1 MRAKTMEGLIG
12 ARTNMELMNTPFR
25 VFKEARRKGDV
36 AKMKRA
42 MGYMNECQEDANEYK
57 AIADDGMK
65 EDAEDTRK
73 IAEKQREEMIKN
85 RREER
90 EEQQKKLE
98 AEREENKADKN
109 KIVDTAEISEE
120 GKVLLK
126 ENTTTESSVADGTE
140 TDGTNPDDGTNGKPK
155 VDFDPV
161 FYSSAGTVEQSE
173 DTGVKV
179 SASI

>member
-36 AKMKRA
+36 AKMKQA
-42 MGYMNECQEDANEYK
+42 MDYMNECQEDANEYK

-90 EEQQKKLE
+90 EE
-98 AEREENKADKN
+98 
-109 KIVDTAEISEE
+109 

-140 TDGTNPDDGTNGKPK
+140 TDGTNPDDGTNRKPK

-179 SASI
+179 SAFI

>member
-36 AKMKRA
+36 AKMKQA

-90 EEQQKKLE
+90 EE
-98 AEREENKADKN
+98 
-109 KIVDTAEISEE
+109 

-140 TDGTNPDDGTNGKPK
+140 TDGTNPDDGTNRKPK
-155 VDFDPV
+155 VDFEPV

>member
-1 MRAKTMEGLIG
+1 MRAKTMEGLIR

-73 IAEKQREEMIKN
+73 IAEKQRCRRYGNRWHESRRRDKQETKSGFRACILFKCGDCGAVGRYGGEGFCIHIKYYV
-85 RREER
+85 ER
-90 EEQQKKLE
+90 FTGKKRHILC
-98 AEREENKADKN
+98 RFF
-109 KIVDTAEISEE
+109 IS
-120 GKVLLK
+120 
-126 ENTTTESSVADGTE
+126 
-140 TDGTNPDDGTNGKPK
+140 
-155 VDFDPV
+155 
-161 FYSSAGTVEQSE
+161 
-173 DTGVKV
+173 
-179 SASI
+179 

>member
-1 MRAKTMEGLIG
+1 
-12 ARTNMELMNTPFR
+12 MELMNTPFR

-36 AKMKRA
+36 AKMKQA

-90 EEQQKKLE
+90 EE
-98 AEREENKADKN
+98 
-109 KIVDTAEISEE
+109 
-120 GKVLLK
+120 GKVLFK
-126 ENTTTESSVADGTE
+126 ENTTTESRVADGTE
-140 TDGTNPDDGTNGKPK
+140 TDGTNPDDGTSRKPK
-155 VDFDPV
+155 VDFKPV

>member
-36 AKMKRA
+36 AKMKQA
-42 MGYMNECQEDANEYK
+42 MDYMNECQEDANEYK

-90 EEQQKKLE
+90 EE
-98 AEREENKADKN
+98 
-109 KIVDTAEISEE
+109 

-140 TDGTNPDDGTNGKPK
+140 TDGTNPDDGTNRKPK